1 MEANVMAQ
9 VLEMLFNQDT
19 VFFALFLFLFWK
31 QQQEKDKQNTF
42 INKQQEVL
50 AGIAV
55 TLEKMNDRIE
65 SIENHMDRGDE
76 Q

>member
-9 VLEMLFNQDT
+9 AIEMIFNQET

-31 QQQEKDKQNTF
+31 QQQEKDKQNVF

-50 AGIAV
+50 NGIAV
-55 TLEKMNDRIE
+55 TLEKMNNRIE
-65 SIENHMDRGDE
+65 SIEDNMNKGDE
-76 Q
+76 